1 MPDYASPAFHDRIRL
16 GSWLNA
22 PSSTGSDDRSFVRGI
37 FEALASLGGQF
48 VYHAPIGGGTR
59 MATEGQGE
67 PNPLVE
73 TIIRVGSLA
82 VLLYLAASA
91 VVPFLQILLWG
102 VILAVALGPA
112 HDLMSRMLGGSN
124 LRGAIALTLT
134 ALVFVLGPS
143 VTIGD
148 ALGKTAYRYAH
159 RLREGRV
166 EIPPPPT
173 TVRDWPIVG
182 ERVYEGWSR
191 ASTDLASVLERSSDT
206 VLMLGRKL
214 LATTGGAVLA
224 VLQFAGS
231 LLLAGFIL
239 ARREESIRFA
249 SALFER
255 LAPDRG
261 AHLLELSEQTVRGVA
276 AGVIGV
282 AIIQSTLVGLGL
294 VVAKVPLAGVWSL
307 LCLVLGIVQLPMGI
321 VVVPIVIY
329 QFSHVPTMQAV
340 LLAAWLLPTMLI
352 DNVLKPILMGRG
364 VEAPMLVIFVGALG
378 GFASSGFIGLFT
390 GAIVLVLAYELLTVW
405 VYGVPEV
412 EAASDRPRV

>member
-1 MPDYASPAFHDRIRL
+1 
-16 GSWLNA
+16 
-22 PSSTGSDDRSFVRGI
+22 
-37 FEALASLGGQF
+37 
-48 VYHAPIGGGTR
+48 

-102 VILAVALGPA
+102 VILSVALGPA

-173 TVRDWPIVG
+173 TVRDWPVVG

-412 EAASDRPRV
+412 EAASDRPRA